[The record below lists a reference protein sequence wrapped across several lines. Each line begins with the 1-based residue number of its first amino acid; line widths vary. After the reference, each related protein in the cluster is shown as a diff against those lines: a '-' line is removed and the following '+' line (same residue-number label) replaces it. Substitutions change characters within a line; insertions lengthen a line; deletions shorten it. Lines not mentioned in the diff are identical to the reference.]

1 MRNYQIRLKVR
12 KSLRYS
18 TLDGA
23 ASSAMAGFTQNY
35 ITPFALA
42 LKATTVQVGL
52 LSSFPNF
59 ITAFSQLI
67 TPYLVEKAGSRKGVI
82 LPAVLV
88 HAISWLP
95 VFLLPYFFPGTGVWW
110 LIGLFTFGCVAGALA
125 NPAWGS
131 MMADL
136 VPENLRGRYFSFRG
150 RIYTLTTLIFSI
162 IAGLLLQLFTH
173 NVFIGFAIIFGGA
186 MLARL
191 LSYYFLSKQY
201 EPPLA
206 REEPNT
212 SGLLHMIKNLGSSN
226 VGKFTI
232 FMSLVYF
239 IIMISS
245 PFFSVYMLRDLQL
258 DYLTYTLINASSTVS
273 TILFL
278 PFWGRRADRA
288 GNLNIIKIT
297 SYLLPTVPLLWLV
310 SNNPW
315 YLTCVNIFSGFVW
328 SGFDLSSINFLYDA
342 SDPDTRTKQIAVF
355 NSIASLA
362 ASIGALAGGYLAP
375 HLPEMLGYQL
385 RTLFT
390 ISGVLRGVFI
400 FLILRT
406 IIEVRH
412 VPKVSMFRLLM
423 GRTNQ
428 GNQNRH

>member
-1 MRNYQIRLKVR
+1 MRNYQTRLKVR

-42 LKATTVQVGL
+42 FKATTVHVGL

-59 ITAFSQLI
+59 TTAFSQLI

-88 HAISWLP
+88 QAISWLP
-95 VFLLPYFFPGTGVWW
+95 IFLLPYFFPGSGVWW

-136 VPENLRGRYFSFRG
+136 VPGNIRGRYFSFRG
-150 RIYTLTTLIFSI
+150 RIYTFTTMVFSI

-173 NVFIGFAIIFGGA
+173 NVFIGFAILFGGA
-186 MLARL
+186 LLFRL
-191 LSYYFLSKQY
+191 LSFYFLSRQY

-206 REEPNT
+206 KQEPNT
-212 SGLLHMIKNLGSSN
+212 SGLFHMITNLGGSN
-226 VGKFTI
+226 VGRFTI
-232 FMSLVYF
+232 YMSLIYC

-245 PFFSVYMLRDLQL
+245 PFFTVYMLRDLQL
-258 DYLTYTLINASSTVS
+258 DYLTYTLINSSSTIS
-273 TILFL
+273 TIIFL

-288 GNLNIIKIT
+288 GNLKIIKIT

-315 YLTCVNIFSGFVW
+315 YLIGVNIFSGFVW
-328 SGFDLSSINFLYDA
+328 SGFDLSSINFLYDT
-342 SDPDTRTKQIAVF
+342 SDPGSRTKQIAVF

-362 ASIGALAGGYLAP
+362 ASIGALAGGYIAP
-375 HLPEMLGYQL
+375 HLPEMLGFQL

-390 ISGVLRGVFI
+390 VSGVLRGVV
-400 FLILRT
+400 ILLVLP
-406 IIEVRH
+406 IISEVRH
-412 VPKVSMFRLLM
+412 VPKIGMFRLLM
-423 GRTNQ
+423 GRPNQ
-428 GNQNRH
+428 GNHR